1 MLNTTFPSRA
11 LTVAVLVPL
20 AVSLA
25 CAKRPSTGEPRP
37 AGPDS
42 SSIANGDGKSI
53 ENLFAGRFPGVTVAS
68 APNGGLAIR
77 INGTSSFYGGEEP
90 LYILDDTPL
99 PPNTGGV
106 VFVNPYDIQR
116 IEVLKNPAD
125 LAVYGVRGANGVVRI
140 TTKRPSQRRTSS
152 SPER

>member
-1 MLNTTFPSRA
+1 VLKTTFPPRV
-11 LTVAVLVPL
+11 LTAVVLVPL

-25 CAKRPSTGEPRP
+25 CAKRPNTNEPRP
-37 AGPDS
+37 AGPDTA
-42 SSIANGDGKSI
+42 SIANGDGKSI
-53 ENLFAGRFPGVTVAS
+53 DNLFAGRFPGVTVAS
-68 APNGGLAIR
+68 APNGGLSIR

-90 LYILDDTPL
+90 LYVLDDTPL

>member
-1 MLNTTFPSRA
+1 VTNNLFPPRA
-11 LTVAVLVPL
+11 FTAIVIVPL
-20 AVSLA
+20 AASLA
-25 CAKRPSTGEPRP
+25 CGGHRTTEEPRP
-37 AGPDS
+37 AAPDS
-42 SSIANGDGKSI
+42 SSVANGEGGKSI

-68 APNGGLAIR
+68 GPNGGLSIR
-77 INGTSSFYGGEEP
+77 INGTASFYGNEEP

-140 TTKRPSQRRTSS
+140 TTKRPSQRRS
-152 SPER
+152 SP